1 MEHHSRY
8 TAEIVLNLF
17 MHGTVERG
25 LDVAEGGVDIYNL
38 TVDGLGT
45 ATVADSFAAIEQ
57 RIVHESRMSWQE
69 LAEQLEND
77 WENAEDIRLMM
88 KSIARFGTGGSRA
101 DYWALRISEAY
112 SDLVR
117 STPTPNGFR
126 LLPGLFSHGT
136 VNHFGAK
143 LSATPNGRRSGDPIS
158 HNANPDPGFLP
169 GGGGAPTAKSTAV
182 AMVQPRWGN
191 TTPLQLDLDSSL
203 AHTIGGIDSV
213 IALIKA
219 HNELGGTLINL
230 NVISKEQ
237 LLEAHEDPE
246 AHPDLVVRVT
256 GYSAYFRSLSKEYR
270 QQVVNRILAESA

>member
-1 MEHHSRY
+1 
-8 TAEIVLNLF
+8 
-17 MHGTVERG
+17 
-25 LDVAEGGVDIYNL
+25 
-38 TVDGLGT
+38 
-45 ATVADSFAAIEQ
+45 
-57 RIVHESRMSWQE
+57 
-69 LAEQLEND
+69 
-77 WENAEDIRLMM
+77 
-88 KSIARFGTGGSRA
+88 
-101 DYWALRISEAY
+101 
-112 SDLVR
+112 
-117 STPTPNGFR
+117 
-126 LLPGLFSHGT
+126 
-136 VNHFGAK
+136 
-143 LSATPNGRRSGDPIS
+143 
-158 HNANPDPGFLP
+158 
-169 GGGGAPTAKSTAV
+169 
-182 AMVQPRWGN
+182 MVQPRWGN